1 MQQLPESQSP
11 YQNTT
16 SFIARLIQAAVSK
29 QDPQLRLAMLTSL
42 WVDIRTMENMYGLNA
57 SELAMLRDE
66 IGHAFNQV
74 NNPDIALI
82 AALSIDLFQQQ
93 DFEFRNSTSFESL
106 GPAHKM
112 HIIRRQVMTRI
123 NQLQQQS
130 LSEAC

>member
-57 SELAMLRDE
+57 SELA
-66 IGHAFNQV
+66 A
-74 NNPDIALI
+74 
-82 AALSIDLFQQQ
+82 SIVTAGTA
-93 DFEFRNSTSFESL
+93 SM
-106 GPAHKM
+106 PARKA
-112 HIIRRQVMTRI
+112 
-123 NQLQQQS
+123 S
-130 LSEAC
+130 A